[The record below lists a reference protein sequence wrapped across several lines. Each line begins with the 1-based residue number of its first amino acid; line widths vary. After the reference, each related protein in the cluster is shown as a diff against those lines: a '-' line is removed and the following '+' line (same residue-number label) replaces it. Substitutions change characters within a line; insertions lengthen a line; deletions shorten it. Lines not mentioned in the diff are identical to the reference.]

1 MIYRVSDL
9 LPASVQ
15 SPNGNKQTTG
25 DDSFAEVLGNALN
38 NVADMEIQSSKMGEQ
53 LAAGQGADIH
63 SVMIASE
70 KASLAVQLT
79 VQVRNK
85 AVEAYQE
92 IMRMQM

>member
-1 MIYRVSDL
+1 MINRVSDL

-15 SPNGNKQTTG
+15 MTGGNQQASAG
-25 DDSFAEVLGNALN
+25 DSFAKVLGNALDKTAN
-38 NVADMEIQSSKMGEQ
+38 LEIQSAVMGEQ
-53 LAAGQGADIH
+53 LAAGQGADLH